1 MIKSSSKDGP
11 LNLVFKGNLNVLNN
25 KINFDEIKMNKNYN
39 ASLDDLK
46 YFKNIY
52 ENIIFD
58 DNFINMFDLSKIR
71 NL

>member
-1 MIKSSSKDGP
+1 
-11 LNLVFKGNLNVLNN
+11 
-25 KINFDEIKMNKNYN
+25 MNKNYN

-71 NL
+71 KFVKEIS